1 MNLPPLTPNRMC
13 IQFADRLTKYPKC
26 IADDVLVRV
35 DKFIF
40 LVNFVVLD
48 MDQDIKVPLIFLA
61 TARVIMKLV
70 IWFGNDE
77 ASFSISKIAKQ
88 PMANDKNCYFLD
100 IFHEPINSCP
110 SHMIFKGNLC
120 VDESDR
126 VGIAMNKLRDRES
139 ICDDSLI
146 VGMDPC
152 FTSNYLSSCNKV
164 MMMNDI

>member
-1 MNLPPLTPNRMC
+1 MC
-13 IQFADRLTKYPKC
+13 IQLADRSIKYPKC
-26 IADDVLVRV
+26 IANDVLVRV

-70 IWFGNDE
+70 IRFGNDE
-77 ASFSISKIAKQ
+77 ASFNISKIAKQ
-88 PMANDKNCYFLD
+88 PMANDNNCYFLD

-120 VDESDR
+120 ADESDR
-126 VGIAMNKLRDRES
+126 VGIAMNKLRDYES
-139 ICDDSLI
+139 IGDDSLI

-152 FTSNYLSSCNKV
+152 FTSNYLSSCNTIIRIYPISQS
-164 MMMNDI
+164 NF